1 MLARVIT
8 GGIWGI
14 DAYPIQLEVD
24 ITQGTESFEI
34 VGLPETAVRES
45 KVRVRSAVKNSGFSF
60 PHTRI
65 TVNLAP
71 ADVKK
76 TGSGY
81 DLPLAVGV
89 LSASGQLG
97 EHRSYDESVF
107 VGELSLDGRLLPVRG
122 VLSMA
127 IAAREQRRKN
137 LFVPSTNVAEA
148 ASVGGLSVFG
158 AHNLVEVAAHIRGE
172 ALIQEAS
179 PGSRENHRSTH
190 DSWLDMG
197 DVRGQE
203 QAKRAL
209 LIAAAGGH
217 NVLLIGA
224 PGSGK
229 TMLARRLPS
238 ILPQMDEE
246 ETLLTSRIYSVSG
259 LLDRGLI
266 STRPFRAPHHTA
278 STAALVG
285 GGSPPRPGE
294 VSLAHNGILF
304 LDELPEFNRV
314 ALETLREP
322 LEDGRVHI
330 ARAVARITYPARIM
344 LVAAMNPCPCGWYG
358 QEIRDCTCSPEEV
371 RRYRSRVSGPLM
383 DRIDVQLEVPPAR
396 YADLSGSCH
405 SGMTSTEMSA
415 LVAKA
420 RAAQDARG
428 NGRTTYNALLQGDD
442 LRRSCSLA
450 SRAEGL
456 LRRFVD
462 DCGMSARA
470 YTRVLRVARTVA
482 DLDGSDSVDVGHVS
496 EAISYRLMDAGL
508 AQAA

>member
-1 MLARVIT
+1 MLARIIT

-14 DAYPIQLEVD
+14 DAYAIQLEVD
-24 ITQGTESFEI
+24 ISQGTESFEI

-81 DLPLAVGV
+81 DLPLAIGV

-97 EHRSYDESVF
+97 DHRHDDSSVF
-107 VGELSLDGRLLPVRG
+107 VGELSLDGRLSPVRG

-127 IAAREQRRKN
+127 IAAREQRRQN
-137 LFVPSTNVAEA
+137 LFVPSANVAEA
-148 ASVGGLSVFG
+148 ASVGGLRVFG
-158 AHNLVEVAAHIRGE
+158 ANNLVEIASHLRRETLINE
-172 ALIQEAS
+172 A
-179 PGSRENHRSTH
+179 NHSTCLTRSSTS
-190 DSWLDMG
+190 DSLLDMG

-217 NVLLIGA
+217 NVLLVGA

-238 ILPQMDEE
+238 ILPHMDEE

-266 STRPFRAPHHTA
+266 ATRPFRAPHHTV
-278 STAALVG
+278 STAALIG

-294 VSLAHNGILF
+294 VSLAHNGVLF
-304 LDELPEFNRV
+304 LDELPEFSRI

-330 ARAVARITYPARIM
+330 ARATARVTYPARIM

-358 QEIRDCTCSPEEV
+358 QEIRDCTCSPDEV

-396 YADLSGSCH
+396 YADLSGSRH
-405 SGMTSTEMSA
+405 SGMTSGEMATS
-415 LVAKA
+415 VGNA
-420 RAAQDARG
+420 RVIQNARG
-428 NGRTTYNALLQGDD
+428 GGKTTYNALLQGDD
-442 LRRSCSLA
+442 LRRACALA

-470 YTRVLRVARTVA
+470 FTRVLRVARTVA
-482 DLDGSDSVDVGHVS
+482 DLEGSDSVDVGHVS
-496 EAISYRLMDAGL
+496 EAISYRMMDGGL
-508 AQAA
+508 PQAA